1 MKGKA
6 RLVTC
11 ITGTPGTGK
20 STVGKL
26 LARRG
31 LFVVEI
37 GDLCRRHGIYSY
49 IENGETLVID
59 EGQLSEFLSRYLRGV
74 EEAIV
79 VGHLSHHY
87 PEPTSVV
94 VLRTRPDVLEERL
107 RSKGW
112 PRRKI
117 KENVEAE
124 ALDIIL
130 AEALEMHRE
139 KVSEIDT
146 TALSPGEVCERVVE
160 IHRLGRRYPP
170 KVRDWL
176 LAHILKDLNGR

>member
-20 STVGKL
+20 STVGRL
-26 LARRG
+26 LAQRG
-31 LFVVEI
+31 LFVVEV

-59 EGQLSEFLSRYLRGV
+59 EGKLSEFLSGYLREI
-74 EEAIV
+74 EEAVV

-87 PEPTSVV
+87 PEPASVV

-117 KENVEAE
+117 EENVEAE

-130 AEALEMHRE
+130 AEALEMHGG

-146 TALSPGEVCERVVE
+146 TALSPGEVCERVIQV
-160 IHRLGRRYPP
+160 HRLGRRYPP
-170 KVRDWL
+170 KARDWL
-176 LAHILKDLNGR
+176 LAHILKDLNAR

>member
-1 MKGKA
+1 LKA
-6 RLVTC
+6 KTRLITC

-26 LARRG
+26 LAQRG

-49 IENGETLVID
+49 IENGEILVID

-74 EEAIV
+74 EEAVV

-94 VLRTRPDVLEERL
+94 VLRTHPDVLEERL

-112 PRRKI
+112 PRRKVE
-117 KENVEAE
+117 ENVEAE

-130 AEALEMHRE
+130 AEAVKMHGG

-146 TALSPGEVCERVVE
+146 TTLSPGKVCERV
-160 IHRLGRRYPP
+160 IQAHRLVRRYPP

-176 LAHILKDLNGR
+176 LAHILKDLSRR